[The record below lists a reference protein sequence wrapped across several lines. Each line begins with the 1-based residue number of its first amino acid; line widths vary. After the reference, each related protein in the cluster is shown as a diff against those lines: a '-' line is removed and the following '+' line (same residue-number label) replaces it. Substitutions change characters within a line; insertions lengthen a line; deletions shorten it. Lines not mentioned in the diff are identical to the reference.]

1 MIIKCNICNKDKEI
15 KESLTFK
22 EIKVLQ
28 FIINYTKKN
37 NISPSMREIAK
48 GLNLKSISGVDR
60 YLYRL
65 LDKNY
70 IAKTPYINRSI
81 VVLKEIICG

>member
-28 FIINYTKKN
+28 FIINYIKKN
-37 NISPSMREIAK
+37 NISPSMREIAR
-48 GLNLKSISGVDR
+48 D
-60 YLYRL
+60 
-65 LDKNY
+65 
-70 IAKTPYINRSI
+70 
-81 VVLKEIICG
+81 